1 MNPCFF
7 AMNEEMAFVYFI
19 NLGFSK
25 MNFPPISSTQ

>member
-1 MNPCFF
+1 
-7 AMNEEMAFVYFI
+7 MNEEMAFVYFI